1 MFGFIINIIGVV
13 TSLIQL
19 VYAAT
24 MIKMISHG
32 AKIFSCPLAC
42 GGMAW
47 FITGMVLRWR
57 HIGKVCSAE
66 YVDDPTGL
74 QGFYMVKS
82 GNFIQIYLI
91 VMLCLPFALCCLGCC
106 ALAVMA
112 KTGSGDINVN

>member
-1 MFGFIINIIGVV
+1 MFGFIINIIGIV
-13 TSLIQL
+13 TAVIQL

-24 MIKMISHG
+24 MIKMIGHG
-32 AKIFSCPLAC
+32 AKVFSCPLAC

-57 HIGKVCSAE
+57 HIGKVCSND
-66 YVDDPTGL
+66 YDNDPL
-74 QGFYMVKS
+74 IAFYMTKS
-82 GNFIQIYLI
+82 GNFIQVYLI

-112 KTGSGDINVN
+112 KTGSGDINVS